1 MFHISVNKI
10 TVLLWGFLVSISVSN
25 GCKSKIPVILVTVV
39 PGGRSLTS
47 QNTEKSLF
55 GNRRPNV
62 VSLVINNN
70 SSFLARPRPLICH
83 LYATQIWSTSSVDF

>member
-10 TVLLWGFLVSISVSN
+10 TFPLWGFLVSISVSN

-47 QNTEKSLF
+47 QNTEKSLLGNSGQQKAKRCFTRNRQQVFIF
-55 GNRRPNV
+55 GPTPPA
-62 VSLVINNN
+62 SLQ
-70 SSFLARPRPLICH
+70 H
-83 LYATQIWSTSSVDF
+83 MLYIQIFTI